1 MNKRIQIACLEA
13 DEENMGIVADHLIRE
28 GYDIS
33 FLGNFDGDFPLIFV
47 LNRDLTPE
55 KAFELYPWL
64 KEQFELSSIPN
75 LRILSFVVYRSSETD
90 IDSLWDSGI
99 GDNYE
104 AIFSGEFKPYGWD
117 LDNENAIE
125 EFNRVIEEYL

>member
-13 DEENMGIVADHLIRE
+13 DEEAMGKVADDLLRD
-28 GYDIS
+28 GYDVN
-33 FLGNFDGDFPLIFV
+33 FLGDFNEDFPLLFV
-47 LNRDLTPE
+47 LNKDLTIE

-75 LRILSFVVYRSSETD
+75 LRILPFVVYHSSKNDLDAIWE
-90 IDSLWDSGI
+90 SGL

-125 EFNRVIEEYL
+125 EFNRVIEDI